1 MSNESVVT
9 EIVGNPAADAQA
21 EAQATPQESS
31 PVEAQETSSVT
42 ESNPE
47 TTQGSQSDE
56 SDDMS
61 ARFAALSRKEKY
73 LQEQAAA
80 HKAEV
85 EAYKASIEGHK
96 SQEELVA
103 QFKQDPKTLL
113 DHYGISFDDLTMSIL
128 GEDAPPPTAESQ
140 IEALRAEIE
149 GFKTEAQKKEQA
161 KKEAEEEAYQK
172 SIDEAILAHQ
182 HKITDHLS
190 QNAEKYE
197 LIKLQGEED
206 LVWEVTEAHYE
217 AHDGEILTP
226 EQAADKVEAY
236 LEKKVR
242 DAMNLAR
249 FGAKTQEKESAPF
262 TVEEAR
268 TTEKPKSHTL
278 TSDHAQQAAPSGK
291 VRHVDLEES
300 KRRAANLLKWN

>member
-21 EAQATPQESS
+21 EAQTEAQVTPQETS
-31 PVEAQETSSVT
+31 PNTD
-42 ESNPE
+42 PE
-47 TTQGSQSDE
+47 TTQESQSSE

-85 EAYKASIEGHK
+85 DAYKASREGHK

-113 DHYGISFDDLTMSIL
+113 DHYGISFDDLTMSVL

-149 GFKTEAQKKEQA
+149 GFKLEAQKKEEA
-161 KKEAEEEAYQK
+161 KVKAEEEAYQK

-300 KRRAANLLKWN
+300 KRQAANLLKWT

>member
-1 MSNESVVT
+1 MSNESVVN

-21 EAQATPQESS
+21 EAQTEAQVTPQETS
-31 PVEAQETSSVT
+31 PTN

-47 TTQGSQSDE
+47 TTQESQSSE
-56 SDDMS
+56 SDNMS

-85 EAYKASIEGHK
+85 DAYKASREGHK
-96 SQEELVA
+96 SQEELAA
-103 QFKQDPKTLL
+103 QFLQDPRTLL
-113 DHYGISFDDLTMSIL
+113 DHYGISFDDLTMSVL

-149 GFKTEAQKKEQA
+149 GFKSEAQKKEEA
-161 KKEAEEEAYQK
+161 KVKAEEEAYQK

-217 AHDGEILTP
+217 AHNGEILTP

-300 KRRAANLLKWN
+300 KRNAANLLKWN